1 MKVKI
6 CGITN
11 EEDADYSL
19 KMGADI
25 IGVILDLNVKRHGT
39 VQLIE
44 RIKKMHPEAQVAG
57 VYTYM
62 PRSVGKEDYVQLHF
76 NHSPEDIAY
85 VKNVMG
91 KRVISVIDL
100 HCNHISEKITSY
112 LNAGSDYILLEDR
125 DGIIKRK
132 PQLMGLNMERIGI
145 AGKIDSRNLKQL
157 VELNPDL
164 IDVSSSLE
172 ERTGKKS
179 FEKIDEFF
187 CSLGERGAIR

>member
-25 IGVILDLNVKRHGT
+25 IGVILDFNVKRHGT
-39 VQLIE
+39 EELID
-44 RIKKMHPEAQVAG
+44 RIKKTHPESQIAG
-57 VYTYM
+57 VYTSM
-62 PRSVGKEDYVQLHF
+62 PVTVGKEDYVQLHF
-76 NHSPEDIAY
+76 SHSPGDITY
-85 VKNVMG
+85 VRNIMG
-91 KRVISVIDL
+91 KRVISVIDF
-100 HCNHISEKITSY
+100 HSGDIMGKIISH
-112 LNAGSDYILLEDR
+112 LGAGADYILLEDR

-132 PQLMGLNMERIGI
+132 PQLMELNMKRIGI
-145 AGKIDSRNLKQL
+145 AGKIDSSNLKQL

-187 CSLGERGAIR
+187 YSLGERSAVR